1 VTCIVYLNDILVY
14 SNTEEEHKLYVKEVL
29 QRLREAKLY
38 LKLSKCKFYT
48 QETKYLGYIVCLE
61 GVKINPLRIKTI

>member
-1 VTCIVYLNDILVY
+1 MYLNNILIY

-29 QRLREAKLY
+29 QRLQEAKLF

-48 QETKYLGYIVCLE
+48 QETKYLGYIVYLE
-61 GVKINPLRIKTI
+61 GVKINLLQI

>member
-1 VTCIVYLNDILVY
+1 MYLNNILIY
-14 SNTEEEHKLYVKEVL
+14 SNIEEKHKLYVKKVL
-29 QRLREAKLY
+29 QRLQEAKLF

-61 GVKINPLRIKTI
+61 GVKINPLQI

>member
-1 VTCIVYLNDILVY
+1 MYLNNILVY
-14 SNTEEEHKLYVKEVL
+14 SNIEEKHKLYVKEVL
-29 QRLREAKLY
+29 QRLQEAKLY

-61 GVKINPLRIKTI
+61 GVKINPLRIKII